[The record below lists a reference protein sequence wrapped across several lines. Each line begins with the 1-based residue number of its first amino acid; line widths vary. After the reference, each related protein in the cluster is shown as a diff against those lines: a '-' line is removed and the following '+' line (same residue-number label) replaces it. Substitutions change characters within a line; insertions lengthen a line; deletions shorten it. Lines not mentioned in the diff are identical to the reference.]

1 MLKFIL
7 APILGGVIG
16 YITND
21 LAIKMLFHPRKAV
34 YIGKFKLPFT
44 PGLIPKQKS
53 RIASSI
59 GRVISNQLLNADTLR
74 ETLLSPKIIDKM
86 RCSIKQFI
94 DNFAQDNRTVREL
107 MSSYIESE
115 KLEEYEET
123 AKNTAAGFL
132 TEKMLDA
139 DLGGIIVDSCL
150 KSFNKSVP
158 FLAGKLDEKTV
169 CSLKSSVSNA
179 VNSLISDN
187 AQTVLKGEIGKLEN
201 NLMEMKLSD
210 IYNKNQDKIPYAVNY
225 TVGIYSDV
233 FGSNIDKILASI
245 NIEQIVVDKINSFKA
260 EDLEKMI
267 FGIMKHELKAIVYLG
282 AALGFLMGFINLLF

>member
-123 AKNTAAGFL
+123 AKNTAASFL

-150 KSFNKSVP
+150 NSLNKSVP

-169 CSLKSSVSNA
+169 GSLKSSVSNA

-187 AQTVLKGEIGKLEN
+187 AQTVLKGEIGKIEN

-210 IYNKNQDKIPYAVNY
+210 IYNKYQDKIPYAVNY

>member
-7 APILGGVIG
+7 APILGGIIG

-123 AKNTAAGFL
+123 AKNTAASFL

-150 KSFNKSVP
+150 NSLNKSVP
-158 FLAGKLDEKTV
+158 FLAGKLDDKTV
-169 CSLKSSVSNA
+169 GSLKSSVSNA

-187 AQTVLKGEIGKLEN
+187 AQTVLKGEIGKIEN
-201 NLMEMKLSD
+201 NFMEMKLSD
-210 IYNKNQDKIPYAVNY
+210 IYNKYQDKIPYAVNY

-245 NIEQIVVDKINSFKA
+245 NIEQIVVDKIISFKA